1 MEKREFSLSDLL
13 ALVIKRF
20 SIILIAAIL
29 GASAAL
35 YYCLFLLAPRYQ
47 AVTKYFVDTT
57 GQSIL
62 DSTADTSSASV
73 KAQRETVLSRMV
85 VPSYIE
91 ILKTHNFAE
100 HIAQKLN
107 QKDSIKHTYTGDELY
122 ASIVYS
128 FQEELESYTVTVT
141 TTDPAD
147 AFIIARCIEE
157 ESEPYLIE
165 KRPGAENTLRI
176 IDNARFPESS
186 ISLSTPVCLI
196 LGFIV
201 GALLAFCVCLIL
213 ETTDVHITD
222 EKSLSL
228 LGLTILATI
237 PERTPERSKK

>member
-1 MEKREFSLSDLL
+1 MDKREFSLTDLL
-13 ALVIKRF
+13 GLVIKRF
-20 SIILIAAIL
+20 TIILVAALL

-35 YYCLFLLAPRYQ
+35 YYCLFLLTPRYQ
-47 AVTKYFVDTT
+47 AVSKYFVDTT
-57 GQSIL
+57 GQSML
-62 DSTADTSSASV
+62 DSTADNSSASI

-107 QKDSIKHTYTGDELY
+107 QKDSIKHKYTGDELY
-122 ASIVYS
+122 AAIAYS

-141 TTDPAD
+141 TTDQAD

-186 ISLSTPVCLI
+186 ISFSMPVYLL

-201 GALLAFCVCLIL
+201 GALIALCVCLIL
-213 ETTDVHITD
+213 ETTDIHIKD

-228 LGLTILATI
+228 LGLTVLATI
-237 PERTPERSKK
+237 PERTPERRKK